1 MKSEIVK
8 AGMTSDKIELI
19 GRTIAKG
26 CSPDELALFV
36 AICDR
41 TGLDPFARQIYAIP
55 RWDGK
60 LKRNVMTPQVS
71 IDGARLVAQR
81 SGQYAGQDG
90 PYWCGEDGVWKD
102 VWLSNK
108 LPVAAKVGVMR
119 TGFAAPIYSVALFGE
134 YAQRFDDGN
143 LSGLWK
149 KFPVQMIAKCAEMLS
164 LRRVFP
170 AELSGLYSAE
180 EMSQADTP
188 VVDAVVAEPR
198 HDTGLKRLQLATT
211 AVTIDVPS
219 TPVAVAAVTEPTPGR
234 GGSAASAGALT
245 LPAGAE
251 MSDADDS
258 DLGYDTLV
266 ITEVERAMSRSANPQ
281 EFLRITTQDG
291 MKMCC
296 WDSHL
301 FAKIEDCVGKE
312 VRAVVQYPPP
322 STAAR
327 GAKPK
332 ITEIVGAKQP
342 AKREEVD
349 DANIPF

>member
-26 CSPDELALFV
+26 CSPDELALFI

-55 RWDGK
+55 RWDNK

-90 PYWCGEDGVWKD
+90 PYWCGDDGVWKD

-108 LPVAAKVGVMR
+108 PPVAAKVGVMR
-119 TGFAAPIYSVALFGE
+119 TGFAAPVYSVALFSE

-149 KFPVQMIAKCAEMLS
+149 KMPVGMIAKCAEMLS
-164 LRRVFP
+164 LRKVFP

-180 EMSQADTP
+180 EMSQADQP
-188 VVDAVVAEPR
+188 VAEAVVVETR
-198 HDTGLKRLQLATT
+198 QQNGLAALRQATSS
-211 AVTIDVPS
+211 AIVDVPS
-219 TPVAVAAVTEPTPGR
+219 TPVAVAAPTDSSPGR
-234 GGSAASAGALT
+234 GGSAANAGAPA
-245 LPAGAE
+245 LPAG
-251 MSDADDS
+251 DDEEEK
-258 DLGYDTLV
+258 DPGYEVFV
-266 ITEVERAMSRSANPQ
+266 ITDVEAATSRGANPQ
-281 EFLRITTQDG
+281 DFLRVTAHDG
-291 MKMCC
+291 SKFCC
-296 WDSHL
+296 WDHNL
-301 FAKIEDCVGKE
+301 FARIEECLGME
-312 VRAVVQYPPP
+312 VKAVVQFPPP

-332 ITEIVGAKQP
+332 ITQIVGAKEP
-342 AKREEVD
+342 SKRPEVD
-349 DANIPF
+349 DASIPF

>member
-8 AGMTSDKIELI
+8 AGLSSDKVELI

-26 CSPDELALFV
+26 CSPDELALFI

-55 RWDGK
+55 RWDNK

-90 PYWCGEDGVWKD
+90 PYWCGDDGVWKD

-108 LPVAAKVGVMR
+108 PPVAAKVGVMR
-119 TGFAAPIYSVALFGE
+119 TGFAAPVYSVALFSE

-149 KFPVQMIAKCAEMLS
+149 KMPVGMIAKCAEMLS
-164 LRRVFP
+164 LRKVFP

-188 VVDAVVAEPR
+188 VAETPVVMDRQSA
-198 HDTGLKRLQLATT
+198 GLKALRQATT
-211 AVTIDVPS
+211 VDIIDAPS
-219 TPVAVAAVTEPTPGR
+219 TPVEVAASTVPSPGR
-234 GGSAASAGALT
+234 GGSAASAGAPA
-245 LPAGAE
+245 LPAGEAE
-251 MSDADDS
+251 GVSEDEDP
-258 DLGYDTLV
+258 GYEVLV
-266 ITEVERAMSRSANPQ
+266 ISEFEYATSKGANPQ
-281 EFLRITTQDG
+281 EFMRVTGDDG
-291 MKMCC
+291 TKYCC
-296 WDSHL
+296 WDQHL
-301 FAKIEDCVGKE
+301 FQRIEECKGLE
-312 VRAVVQYPPP
+312 VKAVVQFPPQ

-332 ITEIVGAKQP
+332 ITQILAS
-342 AKREEVD
+342 REPRKKVEVD
-349 DANIPF
+349 DASIPF

>member
-26 CSPDELALFV
+26 CSPDELALFI

-55 RWDGK
+55 RWDNK
-60 LKRNVMTPQVS
+60 AKRNVMQPQVS

-81 SGQYAGQDG
+81 SAQYLGQDG
-90 PYWCGEDGVWKD
+90 PYWCGDDGVWKD
-102 VWLSNK
+102 VWLSAK
-108 LPVAAKVGVMR
+108 PPAAAKVGVMR
-119 TGFAAPIYSVALFGE
+119 AGFAQPLYGVALFSE

-149 KFPVQMIAKCAEMLS
+149 KMPVNMVAKCAEMLA
-164 LRRVFP
+164 LRKAFP

-180 EMSQADTP
+180 EMSQADPAP
-188 VVDAVVAEPR
+188 VEVVAEVRPSG
-198 HDTGLKRLQLATT
+198 GLTALRAAT
-211 AVTIDVPS
+211 APAMIDVPS
-219 TPVAVAAVTEPTPGR
+219 TPVAAPAVADQSPGR
-234 GGSAASAGALT
+234 VGSAASAGAPS
-245 LPAGAE
+245 LPEEVEGDE
-251 MSDADDS
+251 KDP
-258 DLGYDTLV
+258 GYEVFV
-266 ITEVERAMSRSANPQ
+266 ITDAEYATSRGANPQ
-281 EFLRITTQDG
+281 EFLRVTAHDG
-291 MKMCC
+291 SKYCC
-296 WDSHL
+296 WDTNL
-301 FAKIEDCVGKE
+301 FQRIEECVGLE
-312 VRAVVQYPPP
+312 VKAVVQFPPP

-332 ITEIVGAKQP
+332 IVQILASREA

-349 DANIPF
+349 DASIPF

>member
-26 CSPDELALFV
+26 CSPDELALFI

-90 PYWCGEDGVWKD
+90 PYWCGEDGAWKD
-102 VWLSNK
+102 VWLSSK
-108 LPVAAKVGVMR
+108 PPVAAKVGVMR
-119 TGFAAPIYSVALFGE
+119 TGFAAPIYSVALFSE
-134 YAQRFDDGN
+134 YAQRFEDGN

-180 EMSQADTP
+180 EMSQAETP
-188 VVDAVVAEPR
+188 VAEAPVVMDRQSA
-198 HDTGLKRLQLATT
+198 GLKALRQATSPDI
-211 AVTIDVPS
+211 IDAPS
-219 TPVAVAAVTEPTPGR
+219 TPVEVAASVAPSPGR
-234 GGSAASAGALT
+234 GGSAASAGAPS
-245 LPAGAE
+245 LPAGEAKTTPQGQDE
-251 MSDADDS
+251 HT
-258 DLGYDTLV
+258 YLV
-266 ITEVERAMSRSANPQ
+266 IQEVEYATSRGANPQ
-281 EFLRITTQDG
+281 EFMRITSSTG
-291 MKMCC
+291 EKFCC
-296 WDSHL
+296 WDSNL
-301 FAKIEDCVGKE
+301 FARLEECVNMEIK
-312 VRAVVQYPPP
+312 AVVQYPPP
-322 STAAR
+322 SLVER

-332 ITEIVGAKQP
+332 ILQVVGA
-342 AKREEVD
+342 REAAQKEES
-349 DANIPF
+349 NESIPF